1 MSQFFEFATNHWD
14 LFLALA
20 IILAMLMGNAL
31 GSRISGYTQVDAVD
45 AVRIINHQDAV
56 VLDVR
61 EDKEFADGHILDSL
75 HIPLGKLAGRLD
87 ELANHK
93 EKSIIVSCRSG
104 HRSATACAR
113 LRKEGFTS
121 VYNLRGGVL
130 AWQSA
135 GLPLQKKQGK
145 GKKRKGGQGKA

>member
-1 MSQFFEFATNHWD
+1 MSQYLEFVVNHWD

-20 IILAMLMGNAL
+20 IILAMLMGSTL
-31 GSRISGYTQVDAVD
+31 GSRLSGYRQVDPSD
-45 AVRIINHQDAV
+45 AVRIINHEDGV

-61 EDKEFADGHILDSL
+61 EDKEFVDGHILDSL
-75 HIPLGKLAGRLD
+75 HIPLGKLPNRLE
-87 ELANHK
+87 ELANLR

-113 LRKEGFTS
+113 LRKAGFAS

-130 AWQSA
+130 AWENA

-145 GKKRKGGQGKA
+145 GKKRKGA